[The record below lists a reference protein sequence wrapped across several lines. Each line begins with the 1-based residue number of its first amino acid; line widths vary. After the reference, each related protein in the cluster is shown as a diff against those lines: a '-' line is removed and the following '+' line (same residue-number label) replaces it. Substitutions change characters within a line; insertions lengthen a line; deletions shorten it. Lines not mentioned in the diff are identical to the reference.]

1 MVTNASK
8 FELELLEQGSIK
20 LSQLVGDL
28 STIGNDA
35 TVIQAKAG
43 DLINLQFIDVA
54 SAVFSIRGQDLVI
67 VTQGHGTF
75 VIEDVINSQN
85 VVTNIN
91 VLVGL
96 QNNERAKL
104 TLMTINGELNLY
116 RSYVPALAII
126 NSEKPIE
133 DLDFI
138 ISAPYISP
146 SRDTFGNV
154 GHEET
159 LSAVGSR
166 ILQSSIESNLLST
179 QTVKT
184 RAKGEIQLSDE
195 FSSSN
200 ILGDDTAVSQG
211 ILVSPDIIIPEQE
224 FNILVEDTVATI
236 VNVENIIEDVENTI
250 EDARPVLTAENLEI
264 SRSVGDGI
272 SDMEW
277 LRGDNLRIRWYDAAA
292 DGYLGDNNAPGLDI
306 TRVTFDVSVLNAL
319 VGSDGIVD
327 AQETSPGSGIWE
339 YQVEIITEPS
349 SPGSL
354 LSQVR
359 AQAYSDA
366 ETGNVSDVV
375 AINRIVLF
383 EESNVAEGTAADD
396 IFVMAD
402 NTINYSNIIDGGN
415 GNDVLDYRGS
425 LATQTINLE
434 SGEVAP
440 DGLGL
445 NDLFINIEE
454 IWVASKYEI
463 DIDNINDS
471 VSWSVGE
478 ESTIANIDITGD
490 GTYDVQVRYFNV
502 LLDALEQQ
510 ALII

>member
-1 MVTNASK
+1 
-8 FELELLEQGSIK
+8 
-20 LSQLVGDL
+20 
-28 STIGNDA
+28 
-35 TVIQAKAG
+35 
-43 DLINLQFIDVA
+43 
-54 SAVFSIRGQDLVI
+54 
-67 VTQGHGTF
+67 
-75 VIEDVINSQN
+75 
-85 VVTNIN
+85 
-91 VLVGL
+91 
-96 QNNERAKL
+96 
-104 TLMTINGELNLY
+104 
-116 RSYVPALAII
+116 
-126 NSEKPIE
+126 
-133 DLDFI
+133 
-138 ISAPYISP
+138 
-146 SRDTFGNV
+146 
-154 GHEET
+154 
-159 LSAVGSR
+159 
-166 ILQSSIESNLLST
+166 
-179 QTVKT
+179 
-184 RAKGEIQLSDE
+184 
-195 FSSSN
+195 
-200 ILGDDTAVSQG
+200 
-211 ILVSPDIIIPEQE
+211 
-224 FNILVEDTVATI
+224 
-236 VNVENIIEDVENTI
+236 
-250 EDARPVLTAENLEI
+250 
-264 SRSVGDGI
+264 
-272 SDMEW
+272 MEW

-366 ETGNVSDVV
+366 ETGNVSDIV